1 MKINQLK
8 AGAVLSYGILGLTN
22 LVALFYTPY
31 MLRMM
36 GQSEYGLYSIVA
48 SVMAYLT
55 VLDFG
60 LGNTIVRYTAKFR
73 AEGKHNDLYS
83 MFGMFIVVYSVI
95 GLIAVAMGLGLYF
108 NIEMFYGKAL
118 TPEELY
124 KVQVMILLMTFNLG
138 FTFPLTIFNSI
149 ITAYENFVFQRLLR
163 IGYIV
168 FNTTIMILLL
178 KMGYRAIGMVALM
191 TVLNITTQVLNFSY
205 CRFKL
210 NVKIRFRGFQKDLFR
225 EITGYSFYIFI
236 GVIVD
241 RLYWSSGQL
250 ILGATVGTAA
260 VAIFAV
266 AIQLQQ
272 MYRNFS
278 TAIPG
283 VFLPKVTAMATKQ
296 SSEKEISD
304 LFIRTGRIQFIIL
317 SIILFGFILFG
328 QQFVVVW
335 AGPDYAQ
342 TYIIA
347 LLLIVP
353 LTVPLIQ
360 NIGITILLARNK
372 VKFRS
377 MFYLGLATFS
387 VVLQLLLV
395 KRFEGIGSAAA
406 IAVGMILGQW
416 IGMNIYYYKKEK
428 IDIPRFWR
436 EIGRMAAAPLTL
448 SLITF
453 IILRFVHLE
462 SIIELGIGIVCFVAI
477 YLPLF
482 WKMSMNQYERDLIFK
497 PLQKVLAKFGG
508 SRFKVVPD

>member
-8 AGAVLSYGILGLTN
+8 AGAVLSYGILGLSN

-36 GQSEYGLYSIVA
+36 GQSEYGLYAIVA

-73 AEGKHNDLYS
+73 AEGKLQDLSS
-83 MFGMFIVVYSVI
+83 MYGMFLVVYTVI
-95 GLIAVAMGLGLYF
+95 GIIAVGLGMGLYF
-108 NIEMFYGKAL
+108 SIDKFYQATL
-118 TPEELY
+118 TAEELR
-124 KVQVMILLMTFNLG
+124 KVQVMVLLMTFNLG
-138 FTFPLTIFNSI
+138 FTFPLTIFKSI
-149 ITAYENFVFQRLLR
+149 ITAYENFVFQRMLR
-163 IGYIV
+163 LGYIV
-168 FNTTIMILLL
+168 FNTSIMIILLE
-178 KMGYRAIGMVALM
+178 MGYRAIGMVALM
-191 TVLNITTQVLNFSY
+191 TVLNILSQLLRFLY
-205 CRFKL
+205 CRYKL
-210 NVKIRFRGFQKDLFR
+210 KVRIRFTGFQKDLFK
-225 EITGYSFYIFI
+225 EIANYSFFIFI
-236 GVIVD
+236 GVIVE

-250 ILGATVGTAA
+250 ILGAQVGTAA
-260 VAIFAV
+260 VAVFAV

-283 VFLPKVTAMATKQ
+283 VFLPKITAMTTKA

-328 QQFVVVW
+328 QQFVIIW
-335 AGPDYAQ
+335 AGPDYAE
-342 TYIIA
+342 TYLIA

-360 NIGITILLARNK
+360 NIGITILFARNK
-372 VKFRS
+372 VKFRAL
-377 MFYLGLATFS
+377 FFLGLAAFS

-395 KRFEGIGSAAA
+395 KKYEGVGSAAA
-406 IAVGMILGQW
+406 IGIGMILGQW
-416 IGMNIYYYKKEK
+416 IGMNIYYYKKEH
-428 IDIPRFWR
+428 IDIPKFWR
-436 EIGRMAAAPLTL
+436 EIGRMAAAPIII

-453 IILRFVHLE
+453 GILRVV
-462 SIIELGIGIVCFVAI
+462 ELDTVVKLAIGVVCFVAV
-477 YLPLF
+477 YLPVF
-482 WKMSMNQYERDLIFK
+482 WKMSMNHYERDLLLK
-497 PLQKVLAKFGG
+497 PIMQLKKKVF
-508 SRFKVVPD
+508 R

>member
-8 AGAVLSYGILGLTN
+8 AGALLSYGILGLSN

-36 GQSEYGLYSIVA
+36 GQSEYGLYAIVA

-73 AEGKHNDLYS
+73 AEGKQDELSS
-83 MFGMFIVVYSVI
+83 MFGMFLVVYTVI
-95 GLIAVAMGLGLYF
+95 GFIAVGLGLGLYF
-108 NIEMFYGKAL
+108 NIERFYDA
-118 TPEELY
+118 TFTAEELR
-124 KVQVMILLMTFNLG
+124 KVEVMVLLMTFNLG
-138 FTFPLTIFNSI
+138 LTFPLTIFKSI
-149 ITAYENFVFQRLLR
+149 ITAYENFVFQRMLR
-163 IGYIV
+163 LGYIV
-168 FNTTIMILLL
+168 FNTSIMIILLE
-178 KMGYRAIGMVALM
+178 MGYRAIGMVALM
-191 TVLNITTQVLNFSY
+191 TVLNVLTQLLRYLY
-205 CRFKL
+205 CKY
-210 NVKIRFRGFQKDLFR
+210 KIRIKVRFRGFQKELFR
-225 EITGYSFYIFI
+225 EIINYSFFIFI
-236 GVIVD
+236 GVIVE
-241 RLYWSSGQL
+241 RLYWSSGQI
-250 ILGATVGTAA
+250 ILGAQIGTAA

-283 VFLPKVTAMATKQ
+283 VFLPKITAMTTRE

-304 LFIRTGRIQFIIL
+304 LFIRTGRIQFSIL

-328 QQFVVVW
+328 QQFVIIW

-342 TYIIA
+342 TYFIA

-360 NIGITILLARNK
+360 NIGITILFARNK
-372 VKFRS
+372 VKFRAL
-377 MFYLGLATFS
+377 FYLGLASFS

-395 KRFEGIGSAAA
+395 KKYEGIGSAAA

-416 IGMNIYYYKKEK
+416 IGMNIYYYKKEN
-428 IDIPRFWR
+428 IDIPRFWK
-436 EIGRMAAAPLTL
+436 EIGRMALAPLIL

-453 IILRFVHLE
+453 GILRYVELD
-462 SIIELGIGIVCFVAI
+462 SIMKLAIGIISFTAL
-477 YLPLF
+477 YLPVF
-482 WKMSMNQYERDLIFK
+482 WKMSLNYSERELLLK
-497 PLQKVLAKFGG
+497 PLNKVKQKIF
-508 SRFKVVPD
+508 SR

>member
-8 AGAVLSYGILGLTN
+8 AGAVLSYGILGLSN

-36 GQSEYGLYSIVA
+36 GKSEYGLYAIVA

-60 LGNTIVRYTAKFR
+60 LGNTIVRYTAKYR
-73 AEGKHNDLYS
+73 AEGKLKELHS
-83 MFGMFIVVYSVI
+83 MYGMFIVVYSVI
-95 GLIAVAMGLGLYF
+95 GVIAVGLGLALYF
-108 NIEMFYGKAL
+108 NIELFYSKAL
-118 TPEELY
+118 TADEIR
-124 KVQVMILLMTFNLG
+124 KVQIMVLLMTINLG
-138 FTFPLTIFNSI
+138 FTFPLTLFKSI
-149 ITAYENFVFQRLLR
+149 ITAYENFIFQRILR
-163 IGYIV
+163 LGYII

-178 KMGYRAIGMVALM
+178 EMGYRAIGMVALM
-191 TVLNITTQVLNFSY
+191 TVLNVMIQILRFLY
-205 CRFKL
+205 CKYRI
-210 NVKIRFRGFQKDLFR
+210 KIKVRFRGFQKDLFK
-225 EITGYSFYIFI
+225 EISGYSFFIFI
-236 GVIVD
+236 GVIVE
-241 RLYWSSGQL
+241 RLYWSSGQI

-260 VAIFAV
+260 VAVFAV

-283 VFLPKVTAMATKQ
+283 VLLPRITAMTTRE

-304 LFIRTGRIQFIIL
+304 LFIKTGRIQFIIL

-328 QQFVVVW
+328 KQFVIIW

-360 NIGITILLARNK
+360 NIGITILFARNK
-372 VKFRS
+372 VKFRAI
-377 MFYLGLATFS
+377 FYLCLASFS
-387 VVLQLLLV
+387 VLLQLLLV
-395 KRFEGIGSAAA
+395 KQYEGVGSAFA
-406 IAVGMILGQW
+406 IAVGLILGQW
-416 IGMNIYYYKKEK
+416 VGMNIYYYKKEN

-436 EIGRMAAAPLTL
+436 EIGRMSIAPLII

-453 IILRFVHLE
+453 FVLRF
-462 SIIELGIGIVCFVAI
+462 IELDTIIKLAAAIVCFVTI
-477 YLPLF
+477 YLPFF
-482 WKMSMNQYERDLIFK
+482 WKLSMNQYERDLLFK
-497 PLQKVLAKFGG
+497 PFLKVKQKIFAK
-508 SRFKVVPD
+508 

>member
-8 AGAVLSYGILGLTN
+8 AGALLSYGILGLSN

-73 AEGKHNDLYS
+73 AEGKENELYS
-83 MFGMFIVVYSVI
+83 MFGMFVVVYSFI
-95 GLIAVAMGLGLYF
+95 GLIAVGLGMGLYY
-108 NIEMFYGKAL
+108 NIDLVYDNTL
-118 TPEELY
+118 TFEELR
-124 KVQVMILLMTFNLG
+124 KVQIMVLLMTFNLG
-138 FTFPLTIFNSI
+138 ITFPLTLFKSI
-149 ITAYENFVFQRLLR
+149 ITAYENFVFQRMLR
-163 IGYIV
+163 LGYIV

-178 KMGYRAIGMVALM
+178 EMGYRAIGMVALM
-191 TVLNITTQVLNFSY
+191 TVLNVVSQILRLWY
-205 CRFKL
+205 CRSKLKIKVKFK
-210 NVKIRFRGFQKDLFR
+210 GFQKNLFK
-225 EITGYSFYIFI
+225 EIAGYSFFIFI

-250 ILGATVGTAA
+250 ILGAQVGTAA

-283 VFLPKVTAMATKQ
+283 VFLPKITTMTTRE

-304 LFIRTGRIQFIIL
+304 LFIRTGRIQFTIL

-328 QQFVVVW
+328 QQFVIIW
-335 AGPDYAQ
+335 AGADYAQ

-377 MFYLGLATFS
+377 LFYLCLASFS
-387 VVLQLLLV
+387 VVLQLILV
-395 KRFEGIGSAAA
+395 KRYEGVGSAVA
-406 IAVGMILGQW
+406 IAAGMVLGQW

-428 IDIPRFWR
+428 IDIPRFWK
-436 EIGRMAAAPLTL
+436 EIGGMAAAPFIV
-448 SLITF
+448 SLVAF
-453 IILRFVHLE
+453 GILRFVELDT
-462 SIIELGIGIVCFVAI
+462 IIKLISGIVTFVLV
-477 YLPLF
+477 YLPVF
-482 WKMSMNQYERDLIFK
+482 WKMSMNQYERDLIYK
-497 PLQKVLAKFGG
+497 PVQKIITKI
-508 SRFKVVPD
+508 KQY

>member
-8 AGAVLSYGILGLTN
+8 AGAVLSYGILGLSN

-36 GQSEYGLYSIVA
+36 GQSEYGLYAIVA

-73 AEGKHNDLYS
+73 AEGKLQDLSS
-83 MFGMFIVVYSVI
+83 MYGMFLVVYTVI
-95 GLIAVAMGLGLYF
+95 GIIAVGLGMGLYF
-108 NIEMFYGKAL
+108 SIDKFYQATL
-118 TPEELY
+118 TAEELR
-124 KVQVMILLMTFNLG
+124 KVQVMVLLMTFNLG
-138 FTFPLTIFNSI
+138 FTFPLTIFKSI
-149 ITAYENFVFQRLLR
+149 ITAYENFVFQRMLR
-163 IGYIV
+163 LGYIV
-168 FNTTIMILLL
+168 FNTSIMIILLE
-178 KMGYRAIGMVALM
+178 MGYRAIGMVALM
-191 TVLNITTQVLNFSY
+191 TVLNILSQLLRFLY
-205 CRFKL
+205 CRYKL
-210 NVKIRFRGFQKDLFR
+210 KVRIRFTGFQKDLFK
-225 EITGYSFYIFI
+225 EIANYSFFIFI
-236 GVIVD
+236 GVIVE

-250 ILGATVGTAA
+250 ILGAQVGTAA
-260 VAIFAV
+260 VAVFAV

-283 VFLPKVTAMATKQ
+283 VFLPKITAMTTKE

-328 QQFVVVW
+328 QQFVIIW
-335 AGPDYAQ
+335 AGPDYAE
-342 TYIIA
+342 TYLIA

-360 NIGITILLARNK
+360 NIGITILFARNK
-372 VKFRS
+372 VKFRAL
-377 MFYLGLATFS
+377 FFLGLAAFS

-395 KRFEGIGSAAA
+395 KKYEGVGSAAA
-406 IAVGMILGQW
+406 IGIGMILGQW
-416 IGMNIYYYKKEK
+416 IGMNIYYYKKEH
-428 IDIPRFWR
+428 IDIPKFWR
-436 EIGRMAAAPLTL
+436 EIGRMAAAPIII

-453 IILRFVHLE
+453 GILRVV
-462 SIIELGIGIVCFVAI
+462 ELDTVVKLAIGVVCFVAV
-477 YLPLF
+477 YLPVF
-482 WKMSMNQYERDLIFK
+482 WKMSMNHYERDLLLK
-497 PLQKVLAKFGG
+497 PIMQLKKKVF
-508 SRFKVVPD
+508 R

>member
-1 MKINQLK
+1 MQVNQLK
-8 AGAVLSYGILGLTN
+8 AGALLSYGILGLSN

-36 GQSEYGLYSIVA
+36 GQSEYGLYAIVA
-48 SVMAYLT
+48 SIMAYLT

-73 AEGKHNDLYS
+73 AEGKLKELNS
-83 MFGMFIVVYSVI
+83 MYGMFVLVYSAI
-95 GLIAVAMGLGLYF
+95 GLIAVALGIALYF
-108 NIEMFYGKAL
+108 NVDFFYGDSL
-118 TPEELY
+118 TTEELY
-124 KVQVMILLMTFNLG
+124 KVEVMILLMTFNLG
-138 FTFPLTIFNSI
+138 ITFPLTIFNSI
-149 ITAYENFVFQRLLR
+149 ITAYEKFVFQRVLR

-168 FNTTIMILLL
+168 FNTSIMILLL
-178 KMGYRAIGMVALM
+178 MMGYRAIGMVALM
-191 TVLNITTQVLNFSY
+191 TVLNVIIQVSNFCY
-205 CRFKL
+205 CRYGIKIKVRFK
-210 NVKIRFRGFQKDLFR
+210 GFQKDLFK
-225 EITGYSFYIFI
+225 EIAGYSFFIFL

-250 ILGATVGTAA
+250 ILGAKVGTAA
-260 VAIFAV
+260 VAVFAV

-317 SIILFGFILFG
+317 SLILCGFVLFG
-328 QQFVVVW
+328 QQFVIIW
-335 AGPDYAQ
+335 AGADYAQ

-377 MFYLGLATFS
+377 LFYLGLASFS
-387 VVLQLLLV
+387 VVLQLILV
-395 KRFEGIGSAAA
+395 DKFQGIGSAVA
-406 IAVGMILGQW
+406 IAIGMILGQW

-428 IDIPRFWR
+428 IDIPRFWK
-436 EIGRMAAAPLTL
+436 EIGRMALAPFIL
-448 SLITF
+448 SLLVF
-453 IILRFVHLE
+453 VILRWV
-462 SIIELGIGIVCFVAI
+462 ELDSLLKLAVGIVCFVAV
-477 YLPLF
+477 YLPVF
-482 WKMSMNQYERDLIFK
+482 WKMSMNEYEKNLIYS
-497 PLQKVLAKFGG
+497 PVQKVMAKLKG
-508 SRFKVVPD
+508 KMPAKLV